1 LLEHLEG
8 AKRQDLS
15 AKVGVFAADHR
26 FHS

>member
-15 AKVGVFAADHR
+15 AKIGVFAADHR
-26 FHS
+26 SHS